1 MTHGRTSRVGLLVRS
16 VVVVLGFTVW
26 CMPAFG
32 QGAGGAGAGGGG
44 AGGGGAGGGGAGGG
58 GAGGGGAGGGGAG
71 GGGTGG
77 GGGSIGSGT
86 LLFGTSG
93 TGSSGVTN
101 PSGTSPISTI
111 NPLNYYMASPLTSG
125 YASNVTLKSQ
135 NSLALATTTGSA
147 TTIVSGKGTFGVAE
161 YKATTANIQVN
172 NGIRAMTTAAAA
184 ASTGAGTTFA
194 GLSTSGTK
202 RAGQY
207 YTTVDRDMYTAS
219 AIVPPV
225 QLQTDLRSAL
235 AQSSGLVGQNVNV
248 LVDGQDTVL
257 LQGTVATERDR
268 QLAEGLIRLT
278 PGVRFVRNEIAVQP
292 R

>member
-1 MTHGRTSRVGLLVRS
+1 MTQGCTSRVGLLVRS

-26 CMPAFG
+26 CLPAFG
-32 QGAGGAGAGGGG
+32 QGAGGG
-44 AGGGGAGGGGAGGG
+44 AGGGGAGGGGAG

-77 GGGSIGSGT
+77 GTGNIGLGT

-111 NPLNYYMASPLTSG
+111 NPLSYYMASPYASG
-125 YASNVTLKSQ
+125 FGSNVTLKSQ
-135 NSLALATTTGSA
+135 NSLALATTTGSS
-147 TTIVSGKGTFGVAE
+147 TTIVTGKGTFGVAE
-161 YKATTANIQVN
+161 YKATTTTPQLN
-172 NGIRAMTTAAAA
+172 NGIRAATVAAAA
-184 ASTGAGTTFA
+184 ATTGTGTTFA

-207 YTTVDRDMYTAS
+207 YTTVDRDMYSAS
-219 AIVPPV
+219 AILPPV

-235 AQSSGLVGQNVNV
+235 AQSSGLAGQNVNV
-248 LVDGQDTVL
+248 SVDGQDTVL